1 VISPKKSRRR
11 SDHSIQPIR
20 RKLLAWF
27 RREKRQLPWRGTR
40 DPYRIWVS
48 EVMLQ
53 QTTVNA
59 VRNRYAPFLARFPNL
74 RSLARAR
81 EESVL
86 AAWSGL
92 GYYARARNLR
102 RAAQVIER
110 EHQGRLPRNPAQLER
125 LPGFGRYMAAA
136 VASLAYGERAPA
148 AEANVTRVLSRLF
161 AIEGIAGRRPHQ
173 DRVLSLAERLL
184 PRRNPGD
191 LTAAFMDLGQT
202 ICTPREPRCPRCPV
216 REECRARRMGEPER
230 YPERRGKPR
239 FVHVAVA
246 AAVARR
252 GAHALLVRPE
262 SRRLAGM
269 WQFPSAEGATL
280 ESARR
285 DLSKMIRRL
294 GWHLTY
300 APAGRARHTIM
311 NRRMEICVFEAR
323 AQSSAAG
330 HPSLIGE
337 SRWFRRRE
345 LERAAIPTLTRK
357 IAKASGFL

>member
-1 VISPKKSRRR
+1 VQTALVS
-11 SDHSIQPIR
+11 
-20 RKLLAWF
+20 RKLLAWY
-27 RREKRQLPWRGTR
+27 RKQKRSLPWRGTR

-53 QTTVNA
+53 QTTVGT
-59 VRNRYAPFLARFPNL
+59 VQNRYTSFLARFPNL

-102 RAAQVIER
+102 RAARVIER
-110 EHQGRLPRNPAQLER
+110 EHEGRVPQKPEELER

-136 VASLAYGERAPA
+136 VASLAYGERVPA

-161 AIEGIAGRRPHQ
+161 AIEGTAERRSHQ
-173 DRVLSLAERLL
+173 DRVLSIAERLL

-191 LTAAFMDLGQT
+191 LTAALMDLGQT
-202 ICTPREPRCPRCPV
+202 ICTPRQPRCPRCPV
-216 REECRARRMGEPER
+216 RKECRARRTGEPER
-230 YPERRGKPR
+230 YPERRAKPR
-239 FVHVAVA
+239 FVDVVVA

-252 GAHALLVRPE
+252 GAHALLVRPG

-269 WQFPSAEGATL
+269 WQFPCAEGPTL
-280 ESARR
+280 ENARR
-285 DLSKMIRRL
+285 DLSKMVRPL
-294 GWHLTY
+294 GWRLAS
-300 APAGRARHTIM
+300 APAGHARHTIM
-311 NRRMEICVFEAR
+311 NRRMEITVFSVR
-323 AQSSAAG
+323 AQSPSAD
-330 HPSLIGE
+330 HPSLAGK
-337 SRWFRRRE
+337 SRWFLRRD

-357 IAKASGFL
+357 IAKAGGFL

>member
-1 VISPKKSRRR
+1 MNPSVHPITRSP
-11 SDHSIQPIR
+11 DPPIT
-20 RKLLAWF
+20 RKLLTWF
-27 RREKRQLPWRGTR
+27 HREKRQLPWRGTR

-53 QTTVNA
+53 QTTVSA
-59 VRNRYAPFLARFPNL
+59 VRSRYAPFLARFPSL

-110 EHQGRLPRNPAQLER
+110 EHQGRVPRKPEQLER

-136 VASLAYGERAPA
+136 VASLAYGERAAA

-161 AIEGIAGRRPHQ
+161 AIDGIAERRSHQ
-173 DRVLSLAERLL
+173 ERVLSIAERLL

-191 LTAAFMDLGQT
+191 LTAALMDLGQT
-202 ICTPREPRCPRCPV
+202 ICTPRQPRCSRCPV
-216 REECRARRMGEPER
+216 REQCRARRAGDPER
-230 YPERRGKPR
+230 YPARRAKPR
-239 FVHVAVA
+239 FVDVVVA

-252 GAHALLVRPE
+252 GARALLVRPG

-269 WQFPSAEGATL
+269 WQFPCAEGRTL
-280 ESARR
+280 ERARR
-285 DLSKMIRRL
+285 ELSKMVRPLGYRL
-294 GWHLTY
+294 SL
-300 APAGRARHTIM
+300 APSGHARHTIM
-311 NRRMEICVFEAR
+311 NRRMAITIF
-323 AQSSAAG
+323 SASVQPPKANP
-330 HPSLIGE
+330 PSLAGK
-337 SRWFRRRE
+337 SRWFLRRD

-357 IAKASGFL
+357 IGKAGGFL